1 MVGFFL
7 ICNLA
12 DCSSWIYKSTAANQN
27 GEFIDPFLGG
37 LKGQINSEWIY
48 EIIFQPDSNGRP
60 KLNVEQMKWIAE
72 NL

>member
-12 DCSSWIYKSTAANQN
+12 DCSSWIYKTTANQN
-27 GEFIDPFLGG
+27 GEFLDPFLGG

-48 EIIFQPDSNGRP
+48 EIIILQPDSNGRP
-60 KLNVEQMKWIAE
+60 TVEQMK
-72 NL
+72 